1 MIESYIQ
8 KVIFVDAPFLESL
21 KQKSI
26 TEFKA
31 FNETELDTKIIKL
44 PLQSEDVD
52 KLVKHAHPSEIR
64 PGNIIVKPDYSDK
77 FMSVDSFAASHAER
91 KYRLWVL
98 LCVALGA
105 RRVSVTN
112 IEEVSLEMEDMSST
126 SAQVDAT
133 SPVAKGEASF
143 KSVQSGQND
152 DARKSIMNIK
162 VEASGG
168 DPDVAAAERILSEHG
183 LHNDDM
189 FRRMY
194 DMRCL
199 KNNSVSKQDF
209 SLDLSTDVK
218 RVFDSSL
225 KAKIT
230 AMSKLYGG
238 SAGFEKVRNSIEKG
252 RSALK
257 LTVSV
262 EF

>member
-8 KVIFVDAPFLESL
+8 KVIFVDAPFLERL

-26 TEFKA
+26 TDFRA

-44 PLQSEDVD
+44 PLRSEEVSE
-52 KLVKHAHPSEIR
+52 LVKYVNSSEIR

-77 FMSVDSFAASHAER
+77 FLSVESFTESHAER
-91 KYRLWVL
+91 KYGLWVL

-105 RRVSVTN
+105 KRVSVTN
-112 IEEVSLEMEDMSST
+112 IEKISTEMEDVSLT
-126 SAQVDAT
+126 SAQMDAT
-133 SPVAKGEASF
+133 VPVAKGETSF
-143 KSVQSGQND
+143 KSGQSSRND
-152 DARKSIMNIK
+152 DAHESIMNIK

-257 LTVSV
+257 LSVSV